1 MVNHIHLHTFL
12 MYQANHNMALIIFH
26 VFINRLLIIE
36 SLKLDQAYILD
47 LPILLTQNSYLNYS
61 ISILMPLI

>member
-1 MVNHIHLHTFL
+1 

-61 ISILMPLI
+61 